1 MNLRYSRQILF
12 NPIGDVGQ
20 ERLSHATVVIIGC
33 GALGT
38 AAAEMLVRAGI
49 GTLYIADQDI
59 VEYSNL
65 QRQQLFSES
74 DAEDMLPKVVAAERR
89 LYEIRSDVKLYTY
102 FEHVDAALMEDL
114 ASKADI
120 IIDATDNF
128 ETRLLIND
136 AAHQYGIPWVYGA
149 CVSST
154 GTIFTFVPGR
164 TACFRCLLPVLPTM
178 NATCDT
184 VGVISPAVQTTA
196 SYQCAEVMK
205 WLTGNEDALRKKVYF
220 FDLWQGE
227 QLEIGISRIKN
238 DACETCGN
246 HPAYPSLHHARGQQ
260 YSVLC
265 GRDAVQVVEARER
278 NLSMD
283 EVESLAE
290 RLDVPYKRT
299 AFFVELNIEGYRLV
313 LFRTGRLIIYGLHD
327 VNKART
333 LYHKLFG

>member
-1 MNLRYSRQILF
+1 MNQRYSRQILF

-20 ERLSHATVVIIGC
+20 EHLSQASVVIIGC

-38 AAAEMLVRAGI
+38 ASAEMLVRAGI
-49 GTLYIADQDI
+49 GTLHIADQDI

-74 DAEDMLPKVVAAERR
+74 DAEEMLPKVVAAERR
-89 LYEIRSDVKLYTY
+89 LYEIRSDVKLFTY
-102 FEHVDAALMEDL
+102 FEHVDSVLMENL

-136 AAHQYGIPWVYGA
+136 AAHKHGVPWVHGA

-154 GTIFTFVPGR
+154 GTIFTFVPGK

-184 VGVISPAVQTTA
+184 VGVIAPAVQTTA

-205 WLTGNEDALRKKVYF
+205 WLTGNEDALRKKVYL
-220 FDLWQGE
+220 FDVWQGE
-227 QLEIGISRIKN
+227 QLEIGVSRIN
-238 DACETCGN
+238 NEQCETCGD
-246 HPAYPSLHHARGQQ
+246 HPTYPSLHHSRGQQ

-265 GRDAVQVVEARER
+265 GRDAVQIVEASER
-278 NLSMD
+278 NLNMD
-283 EVESLAE
+283 EVEDLAK
-290 RLDVPYKRT
+290 RLNVPYKRT
-299 AFFVELNIEGYRLV
+299 EFFVELNMDGYRLV
-313 LFRTGRLIIYGLHD
+313 LFSTGRLIIYGLHD
-327 VNKART
+327 VNKARA
-333 LYHKLFG
+333 LYHNLFG